1 LSVAASFLFL
11 TPRAA
16 FLVLLAV
23 LPLAALAI
31 GGRRTTRIRR
41 ILGLE
46 PPPTRR
52 SLGRIASIVALAGL
66 LALAAMQPAI
76 RTQTPRRQRTDAQA
90 FVVID
95 TSRSMAARPSATGA
109 SRLQRAKQLAL
120 AIAPQLG
127 DVPVGVATFT
137 DRVLP
142 DLFPTSDRATYDS
155 TVSALTIEDPPPQE
169 ISTVAT
175 TFDALQQVA
184 TAGFFPDSVRKRAV
198 IVITDGESRPFD
210 PAAVARTLADHG
222 VRLALVRVGG
232 GSDRVLRPDGTPEA
246 NFRPDPRQARAN
258 IGRLASA
265 SQAPTGPGA
274 AQSLA
279 AALGEGPSNVVGVRP
294 HLHTLAPLVALLALV
309 PLAFLL
315 WGGVLPRLLR
325 GVTFID
331 RSPRLGGQQE

>member
-11 TPRAA
+11 TPRAG
-16 FLVLLAV
+16 FLLLLAIA
-23 LPLAALAI
+23 PLGALAL
-31 GGRRTTRIRR
+31 GGRRATRIRR

-46 PPPTRR
+46 PPAARR
-52 SLGRIASIVALAGL
+52 SIGRIVSIAALAGL

-95 TSRSMAARPSATGA
+95 VSRSMAARPSATGA
-109 SRLQRAKQLAL
+109 SRLQRAKQIAF
-120 AIAPQLG
+120 AIGPQLG

-169 ISTVAT
+169 VSTVAT
-175 TFDALQQVA
+175 TFEALQQVA

-210 PAAVARTLADHG
+210 PAGVARTLTSHG

-232 GSDRVLRPDGTPEA
+232 GADRVLRPDGTPEA
-246 NFRPDPRQARAN
+246 NFRPDPRQARTN
-258 IGRLASA
+258 ISRLAA
-265 SQAPTGPGA
+265 AAQAPTGPRA
-274 AQSLA
+274 AQALA
-279 AALGEGPSNVVGVRP
+279 AALGNGPSNVVGVRP
-294 HLHTLAPLVALLALV
+294 HLHTLAPVVALLALL

-315 WGGVLPRLLR
+315 GGGISPRLLR

-331 RSPRLGGQQE
+331 RSPRLEGQQE

>member
-1 LSVAASFLFL
+1 LTVSSSFLFL
-11 TPRAA
+11 TPKAA

-23 LPLAALAI
+23 VPLAALAL

-41 ILGLE
+41 MLGLA
-46 PPPTRR
+46 PPPAR
-52 SLGRIASIVALAGL
+52 SSLPRIVSIVALAVL

-90 FVVID
+90 FIVID
-95 TSRSMAARPSATGA
+95 TSRSMAARPSSSGA

-120 AIAPQLG
+120 AIGPQLG

-155 TVSALTIEDPPPQE
+155 TVSALGIEDPPPEE

-175 TFDALQQVA
+175 TFDALQQLA

-198 IVITDGESRPFD
+198 VLITDGESRPFD
-210 PAAVARTLADHG
+210 PAAVARTLANHG
-222 VRLALVRVGG
+222 VRLALVRVGSG
-232 GSDRVLRPDGTPEA
+232 ADRVLRPNGTPEA
-246 NFRPDPRQARAN
+246 NFRPDPRQARTN
-258 IGRLASA
+258 ISRLAAA
-265 SQAPTGPGA
+265 SQAPTGTGA
-274 AQSLA
+274 AQTLA
-279 AALGEGPSNVVGVRP
+279 AAFGTGPSNVVGVRP

-315 WGGVLPRLLR
+315 GGGVLPRLLR

-331 RSPRLGGQQE
+331 RSPRLGGQHE